1 MEAVTCVGVSDT
13 LILCYHA
20 VSDGWPSGLSVTPA
34 ALERQLAILLG
45 RGYRGVTFTEAVEE
59 PPRERTMSVTFDDS
73 FRSVIELARP
83 VLRELG
89 VPGTVF
95 VPTSFVGSERPMQW
109 SGITSWLD
117 GPNEGELIPMLWDEL
132 GELASEGW
140 EIGSHTRTHPRLP
153 RLDGDALREELA
165 GSRAELEEGLGG
177 RCRSIAYPYG
187 DCSASVV
194 RAAREAGYVGG
205 GAMAGRV
212 EEAGALEWPRVPIF
226 LRDDE
231 RRYRLK
237 VARPMRWLRSTALW
251 RARLR
256 LRGRL

>member
-1 MEAVTCVGVSDT
+1 VSDT
-13 LILCYHA
+13 LVLCYHA
-20 VSDGWPSGLSVTPA
+20 VSNGWPSQLSVTPA
-34 ALERQLAILLG
+34 ALERQLAILVG
-45 RGYRGVTFTEAVEE
+45 RGYRGVTFSEAVQGG
-59 PPRERTMSVTFDDS
+59 PGGRTVSVTFDDS

-95 VPTSFVGSERPMQW
+95 VPTSFVGSDRPMRW
-109 SGITSWLD
+109 AGITSWLG
-117 GPNEGELIPMLWDEL
+117 GPNESELIPMSWDEL

-153 RLDGDALREELA
+153 LLDGEALREELA

-187 DCSASVV
+187 DCSATVV
-194 RAAREAGYVGG
+194 MAAREAGYVGG

-212 EEAGALEWPRVPIF
+212 VKPAALEWPRVPVF
-226 LRDDE
+226 LADDE

-237 VARPMRWLRSTALW
+237 VARPMRWLRSTGLW

-256 LRGRL
+256 VRGRL

>member
-20 VSDGWPSGLSVTPA
+20 VSDGWPSELSVTPA

-45 RGYRGVTFTEAVEE
+45 RGYRGVTFTEAVEDA
-59 PPRERTMSVTFDDS
+59 PRERTMSVTFDDS

-109 SGITSWLD
+109 SGITTWLD
-117 GPNEGELIPMLWDEL
+117 GPNESELIPMSWDEL

-187 DCSASVV
+187 DCSATVV

-256 LRGRL
+256 RRGRL